1 MLNEPFLGTRREDGR
16 NLPVL
21 VWRAERPL
29 LSASS
34 AALGGGLGVRSWV
47 LNATV
52 PMSYDRD
59 DPVEHLAEL
68 AAGFG
73 LDSPGVGLL
82 TGVDV
87 AEVVARTDTGVRVW
101 ATVGLG
107 VPIWAAAPPEPAP
120 AVPEHVPA
128 PPVPE
133 HVPATAV
140 PAPAVPAPAVPAPAV
155 PAPAVPA
162 PAVPAPA
169 VPASAVPGADG
180 HPVGTV
186 NIVVYVPARLGPA
199 ALINAVATA
208 TEAKAQAIAELGV
221 PGTGTPTDAV
231 TVCCPTEGP
240 EAPYGGPRSTW
251 GAPLARA
258 VHRAVLAGGARP
270 VRPWSQ
276 QSVG

>member
-1 MLNEPFLGTRREDGR
+1 MLNEPSLCTRREDGR

-47 LNATV
+47 INATV

-59 DPVEHLAEL
+59 DPVAHLVEL

-107 VPIWAAAPPEPAP
+107 VPIWAAAPPEHA
-120 AVPEHVPA
+120 PA
-128 PPVPE
+128 PPE
-133 HVPATAV
+133 H
-140 PAPAVPAPAVPAPAV
+140 APAVPAPAVAAADV
-155 PAPAVPA
+155 PAPV
-162 PAVPAPA
+162 V
-169 VPASAVPGADG
+169 SAAEG